1 LIQLSNGKVTSLR
14 WNKQNIRPGLIALG
28 DSHALYNFAGVADA
42 KIFWLG
48 PVTMHR
54 AARDGIRVL
63 IPKNCR
69 PNKGDFFVLSFGE
82 IDCRAHVKR
91 QSVLKET
98 DTIEEVDNLCARFEA
113 ALTEFKATCRA
124 NICLMSVG
132 PYNPEFLDCSAY
144 DSPEECRQ
152 DAKAIRDR
160 INQRLSQMGY
170 PFIDYRDAFSN
181 ADGSIKSDMSDG
193 NVHIDHRLSEPILTA
208 LNLVTG
214 VSYASRIPP
223 WPYPRSLNEPPYVHP
238 LKLLQKRL
246 LHFTRPFRRRLGK
259 LVPGRKTDRKHP

>member
-1 LIQLSNGKVTSLR
+1 MR
-14 WNKQNIRPGLIALG
+14 WNKQNIRPRLIALG
-28 DSHALYNFAGVADA
+28 DSHALYNFAGVAEA

-69 PNKGDFFVLSFGE
+69 PKKGDFFVLSFGE
-82 IDCRAHVKR
+82 IDCRVHVKK
-91 QSVLKET
+91 QAVLKKT
-98 DTIEEVDNLCARFEA
+98 NTIEEVDNLCARFEA
-113 ALTEFKATCRA
+113 ALTEFKVTCRA
-124 NICLMSVG
+124 NICLMSIG
-132 PYNPEFLDCSAY
+132 PFNPEFLDCSAY

-160 INQRLSQMGY
+160 INQRLSKMGG

-193 NVHIDHRLSEPILTA
+193 NVHIDHRISDPILTA
-208 LNLVTG
+208 LGLATG
-214 VSYASRIPP
+214 VAYTSRIPP
-223 WPYPRSLNEPPYVHP
+223 WPYPRSLNEPPYVPP
-238 LKLLQKRL
+238 LKQLQKRL
-246 LHFTRPFRRRLGK
+246 LYFTRPFRRKFERFFSD
-259 LVPGRKTDRKHP
+259 RKTGQKHP